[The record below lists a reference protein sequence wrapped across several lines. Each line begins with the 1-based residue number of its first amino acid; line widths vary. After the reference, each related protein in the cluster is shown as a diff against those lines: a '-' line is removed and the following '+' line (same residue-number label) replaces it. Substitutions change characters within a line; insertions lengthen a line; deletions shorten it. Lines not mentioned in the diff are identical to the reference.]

1 MECTG
6 TVYNLK
12 NLDDFPGGYVQAR
25 YGMAVGQTSG
35 GQLWLENTKGVVIE
49 VKAKRT
55 GLALS
60 LGGDAVYI
68 NFD

>member
-6 TVYNLK
+6 SVYNLK
-12 NLDDFPGGYVQAR
+12 NINDFAGGYVQAR
-25 YGMAVGQTSG
+25 YGMAVGSTGG
-35 GQLWLENTKGVVIE
+35 GQLWLQNSKGVVIE
-49 VKAKRT
+49 VRAKRT